1 MRNSELIIKSV
12 IINITMIFLFSFV
25 NLYAQSANSGKL
37 DDSEIANL
45 ISKLQQKVLL
55 TDSQANSVKNI
66 LNSYRTELISM
77 QSSNSNSKYSSK
89 QQLINDTLSK
99 IISLLDEKQKM
110 KFDIIKDGWW
120 SNVTSEEND

>member
-1 MRNSELIIKSV
+1 MYKSQKTMKSV
-12 IINITMIFLFSFV
+12 IINISMIFLFSFM
-25 NLYAQSANSGKL
+25 NLYAQTAKSGQL
-37 DDSEIANL
+37 DDTEIANL
-45 ISKLQQKVLL
+45 ISKLQKKVLL
-55 TDSQANSVKNI
+55 TDSQTNSVRSI
-66 LNSYRTELISM
+66 LNAYKTEMISL
-77 QSSNSNSKYSSK
+77 QSSNSNSKYTSK